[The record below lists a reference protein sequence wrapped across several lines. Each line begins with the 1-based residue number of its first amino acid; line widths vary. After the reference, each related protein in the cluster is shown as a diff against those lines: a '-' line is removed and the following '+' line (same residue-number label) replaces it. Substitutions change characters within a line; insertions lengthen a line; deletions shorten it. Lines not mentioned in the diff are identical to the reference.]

1 MARKNILFL
10 YALRKS
16 IPVFCGYIFLGMAF
30 GILLAQNGYNFL
42 WALFISVVVYAGSLQ
57 FAIVSFL
64 ASHTSLTTVALM
76 SLFINSRHLFY
87 GFPFVEKFK
96 QMGKFIYP
104 YMIFSLTDETYSI
117 LYACSHQKMAKRR
130 KYKAL
135 FYISALHHLYWIV
148 GSIIG
153 GLIGQY
159 MSIDFT
165 GIDFSMT
172 ALFMI
177 ILLEQILNN
186 RKQALVPASIGLIVS
201 SIGLIL
207 LGSTNFLLPSLIIA
221 IFIVT
226 AQNYWQDKLAVKADK
241 GDKNE

>member
-1 MARKNILFL
+1 MMTRKNIIFL

-42 WALFISVVVYAGSLQ
+42 WAFFISVVVYAGSLQ
-57 FAIVSFL
+57 FALVSFL
-64 ASHTSLTTVALM
+64 ATHTSLTTVALM

-87 GFPFVEKFK
+87 GLPFVEKFK

-117 LYACSHQKMAKRR
+117 LYACNKQKMAQRR
-130 KYKAL
+130 KYRAL
-135 FYISALHHLYWIV
+135 FYISALHHGYWIV
-148 GSIIG
+148 GSVIG

-172 ALFMI
+172 ALFI
-177 ILLEQILNN
+177 VILLEQILHN
-186 RKQALVPASIGLIVS
+186 RKQALLPASIGLIIS
-201 SIGLIL
+201 AIGLYL
-207 LGSTNFLLPSLIIA
+207 LGATNFLLPSLLVA
-221 IFIVT
+221 VFVVT
-226 AQNYWQDKLAVKADK
+226 AQNYYHDKASGGQKH
-241 GDKNE
+241 E

>member
-10 YALRKS
+10 YALKKS

-42 WALFISVVVYAGSLQ
+42 WALLISVVVYAGSLQ
-57 FAIVSFL
+57 FALVSFL
-64 ASHTSLTTVALM
+64 VAHTSLTTVALM
-76 SLFINSRHLFY
+76 TLFINSRHLFY
-87 GFPFVEKFK
+87 GFPFVDKFK
-96 QMGKFIYP
+96 QMGKLIYP

-117 LYACSHQKMAKRR
+117 LYSCSNQKMAQRR
-130 KYKAL
+130 KYRAL
-135 FYISALHHLYWIV
+135 FYISALHHGYWIV

-172 ALFMI
+172 ALFTI

-186 RKQALVPASIGLIVS
+186 RKQALLPACVGLIVS
-201 SIGLIL
+201 AIGLYL
-207 LGSTNFLLPSLIIA
+207 LGATNFLLPSLLVA
-221 IFIVT
+221 TAIVT
-226 AQNYWQDKLAVKADK
+226 GQNYYQDKIKGAKA
-241 GDKNE
+241 